1 MEQQQR
7 NSRGCLLAMAE
18 AEVAA
23 QPAAARAAEQEAED
37 ESSPDDELSL
47 RENLI
52 QCEGRPF
59 RENRVAI
66 L

>member
-47 RENLI
+47 FEKQGHVDNSVRQTEESNNL
-52 QCEGRPF
+52 
-59 RENRVAI
+59 
-66 L
+66 